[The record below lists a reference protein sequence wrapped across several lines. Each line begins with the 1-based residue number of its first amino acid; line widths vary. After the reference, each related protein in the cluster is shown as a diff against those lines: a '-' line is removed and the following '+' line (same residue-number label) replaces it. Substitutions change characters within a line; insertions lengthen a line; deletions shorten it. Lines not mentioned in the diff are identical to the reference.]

1 MLAWLLCGREITP
14 SALRLIASLKMSL
27 FRPASE
33 ISSSSDS
40 QSSSDENEYELLLAA
55 TPRRTRD
62 KPDSG
67 NGAQTASLDKES
79 GTESISEASMD
90 VLDVESQGH
99 TAWMTSALLEFYC
112 LSKATDLLNAREGS
126 QMRYTRDS
134 PEVQHLAKKM
144 YAHQSQLL
152 STHGMLPEG
161 IESDEWGERRQKY
174 RETLDG
180 IGLQAL
186 KGLNLDDIP
195 SQVRSL
201 GTTKD
206 VVLASKASNRMRV
219 HVETEFARPSQ
230 MRRQY
235 SGLLGFREQ
244 VAAIDDTHAPE
255 HQPFALL
262 GSSPVRF
269 PLFRPNPPPPTP
281 AISRYATEFSE
292 VKVIGRGSFGEVYHV
307 KNHID
312 GQDYAIKKIPLSQRR
327 LQQLQGGNQNQLETI
342 MKEIRTLAR
351 LEHTNVVR
359 YYGAW
364 VEQAHISD
372 LLHSGNMGAMEFH
385 HEETHSVRVTQES
398 SDEQSFGVVFE
409 HSEVSA
415 VEAGSIS
422 TSAESEAGASHH
434 SRRRYSHATSSSRR
448 SKNSL
453 TRSLEDD
460 EDVES
465 IPRDFNF
472 VSHGQLST
480 FGGTDDDIFT
490 DGLSYDPSKLQ
501 VQRRRQN
508 GSQLPAVVLHIQMS
522 LHPISLNSYLSPHS
536 LAHAE
541 QNHAP
546 SRRHCF
552 HLIPSLRLMLRI
564 ISGVEYLHAKGIIH
578 RDLKPANIFLSSSDN
593 GKLDGCPSCMA
604 NYGSTPDYCH
614 PRIGDFG
621 LVADVSHLND
631 CPTPSFEEGPKLQ
644 RVVGT
649 EFYRPPLSTKGA
661 KQSNDKFQAGN
672 RQFSYIID
680 ETLDVYALGVIL
692 FELLYRLNTKM
703 ERQMVLTDLTKG
715 TNRQSPARTCIRN
728 TVFPADFAQKI
739 DMGSVILEDGVS
751 VADLLM
757 RCISGM
763 LEPHP
768 HRRLRCP
775 DIKTALENILNA
787 AAVRDLSS
795 C

>member
-1 MLAWLLCGREITP
+1 
-14 SALRLIASLKMSL
+14 MSM

-33 ISSSSDS
+33 LSSSSES
-40 QSSSDENEYELLLAA
+40 QSSSDESDHGLLS
-55 TPRRTRD
+55 TGTSKKTRG
-62 KPDSG
+62 KSRSG
-67 NGAQTASLDKES
+67 NGAQAASLDREP

-90 VLDVESQGH
+90 VLDVEAQGH

-112 LSKATDLLNAREGS
+112 LSKATDILNAREGS
-126 QMRYTRDS
+126 QMRYTRES
-134 PEVQHLAKKM
+134 PEVQHLAKTM

-152 STHGMLPEG
+152 STHGILPGG

-195 SQVRSL
+195 KQTPSL

-206 VVLASKASNRMRV
+206 VVLASKASNRMQV
-219 HVETEFARPSQ
+219 HVETAFARPSQ

-244 VAAIDDTHAPE
+244 GAARDDTHAPD

-262 GSSPVRF
+262 GSSPVSF

-292 VKVIGRGSFGEVYHV
+292 VRVLGRGSFGEVYHV

-312 GQDYAIKKIPLSQRR
+312 GQNYAIKKIPLSQRR
-327 LQQLQGGNQNQLETI
+327 LQQLQGGNQNQLESI

-372 LLHSGNMGAMEFH
+372 LLHSRDMSAMEFQ
-385 HEETHSVRVTQES
+385 HEESHSVCLTQES
-398 SDEQSFGVVFE
+398 NDEQSFGVVFE

-415 VEAGSIS
+415 VEARSIS
-422 TSAESEAGASHH
+422 TSAESEADAPHH
-434 SRRRYSHATSSSRR
+434 SRRRYSHATSASRPL
-448 SKNSL
+448 KNSL

-460 EDVES
+460 EEVES

-472 VSHGQLST
+472 ASHGQLST
-480 FGGTDDDIFT
+480 FGDTDDDIFT
-490 DGLSYDPSKLQ
+490 DGLSYDASKLQ

-508 GSQLPAVVLHIQMS
+508 RSQLPAVVLHIQMS
-522 LHPISLNSYLSPHS
+522 LHPISLNTYLSPHS
-536 LAHAE
+536 LGLAE
-541 QNHAP
+541 HKHTP
-546 SRRHCF
+546 PRRHCF

-564 ISGVEYLHAKGIIH
+564 ISGVEYLHGKGIIH
-578 RDLKPANIFLSSSDN
+578 RDLKPANIFLSPSDN
-593 GKLDGCPSCMA
+593 GRLDGCPSCIP

-631 CPTPSFEEGPKLQ
+631 YPTPSIEEGPKLA

-649 EFYRPPLSTKGA
+649 EFYRPPLSTNGEKHSTGM
-661 KQSNDKFQAGN
+661 FQTGN
-672 RQFSYIID
+672 HHFSYIVD

-728 TVFPADFAQKI
+728 TVFPADFAQKL
-739 DMGSVILEDGVS
+739 DMGSIMLEDGVS
-751 VADLLM
+751 VADSLM

-763 LEPHP
+763 LEPNP
-768 HRRLRCP
+768 HRRLRCA
-775 DIKTALENILNA
+775 DIKRALENILDA
-787 AAVRDLSS
+787 AAVQDLSS

>member
-1 MLAWLLCGREITP
+1 
-14 SALRLIASLKMSL
+14 MSM

-33 ISSSSDS
+33 ISSSES
-40 QSSSDENEYELLLAA
+40 QSSSDESDHGLLSTASRNA
-55 TPRRTRD
+55 RGESH
-62 KPDSG
+62 SG
-67 NGAQTASLDKES
+67 NGTQTASLDREP

-90 VLDVESQGH
+90 VLDVEAQGH

-112 LSKATDLLNAREGS
+112 LSKATDILNAREGS
-126 QMRYTRDS
+126 QMRYTRES
-134 PEVQHLAKKM
+134 PDVQRLAKKM

-152 STHGMLPEG
+152 STHGMLPGG

-186 KGLNLDDIP
+186 NGLNLDDIP
-195 SQVRSL
+195 KQTQSL

-206 VVLASKASNRMRV
+206 VVLASRASNRMQV
-219 HVETEFARPSQ
+219 HVETDFARPAQ

-244 VAAIDDTHAPE
+244 VPARGDTHAPE

-262 GSSPVRF
+262 GSSPVSF

-292 VKVIGRGSFGEVYHV
+292 VRVLGRGSFGEVYHV

-312 GQDYAIKKIPLSQRR
+312 GQNYAIKKIPLSQRR
-327 LQQLQGGNQNQLETI
+327 LQQLQGGNQNQLESI

-364 VEQAHISD
+364 VEQAHMSD
-372 LLHSGNMGAMEFH
+372 LLHSRNMSSMEFQ
-385 HEETHSVRVTQES
+385 HEESRSVCVTQGS
-398 SDEQSFGVVFE
+398 NDEQSFGVVFE
-409 HSEVSA
+409 HSKVSA
-415 VEAGSIS
+415 VEAHSIS
-422 TSAESEAGASHH
+422 TSAESESDAHHH
-434 SRRRYSHATSSSRR
+434 SRRRYSHATSSSRL

-453 TRSLEDD
+453 ARSLEDD
-460 EDVES
+460 EEVES

-472 VSHGQLST
+472 ASHGQLST

-490 DGLSYDPSKLQ
+490 DGLSYDASKLQ
-501 VQRRRQN
+501 IQRRRQN

-522 LHPISLNSYLSPHS
+522 LHPISLNAYLSPHS
-536 LAHAE
+536 LGHAE
-541 QNHAP
+541 HTHAS

-564 ISGVEYLHAKGIIH
+564 ISGVEYLHTKGIIH
-578 RDLKPANIFLSSSDN
+578 RDLKPANIFLSPSDN
-593 GKLDGCPSCMA
+593 RKLDGCPSCMT

-631 CPTPSFEEGPKLQ
+631 YPTPSFEEGPKLE

-649 EFYRPPLSTKGA
+649 EFYRPPLSTNGEKHSKGM
-661 KQSNDKFQAGN
+661 FQTEN
-672 RQFSYIID
+672 YQFSYMID

-715 TNRQSPARTCIRN
+715 TNRQSPARICIRN
-728 TVFPADFAQKI
+728 TVFPADFAQKL
-739 DMGSVILEDGVS
+739 DMGSIILEDGVS
-751 VADLLM
+751 VADSLM

-763 LEPHP
+763 LEPNP
-768 HRRLRCP
+768 HRRLRCA
-775 DIKTALENILNA
+775 DIKRALENILGA
-787 AAVRDLSS
+787 AATHDPS
-795 C
+795 CC

>member
-1 MLAWLLCGREITP
+1 
-14 SALRLIASLKMSL
+14 MSM

-40 QSSSDENEYELLLAA
+40 QSSSDESDHKLLSTAA
-55 TPRRTRD
+55 SRETRG
-62 KPDSG
+62 KSLSG
-67 NGAQTASLDKES
+67 NGAQTASLDR
-79 GTESISEASMD
+79 GPDTESISEASMD
-90 VLDVESQGH
+90 VLDVETQGH
-99 TAWMTSALLEFYC
+99 AAWMTSALLEFYC
-112 LSKATDLLNAREGS
+112 LSKATDILNAREGS

-134 PEVQHLAKKM
+134 PEVQYLGKKI

-152 STHGMLPEG
+152 STHGMLPG
-161 IESDEWGERRQKY
+161 GLESDEWEERRQNY

-195 SQVRSL
+195 KQARSL
-201 GTTKD
+201 GTTGD
-206 VVLASKASNRMRV
+206 VVLASKASNRMHV
-219 HVETEFARPSQ
+219 HVETDFARPSQ

-244 VAAIDDTHAPE
+244 VAVRNDIHAPE

-262 GSSPVRF
+262 GSSPVSF

-292 VKVIGRGSFGEVYHV
+292 VRVLGRGSFGEVYHV

-312 GQDYAIKKIPLSQRR
+312 GQNYAIKKIPLSQRR

-372 LLHSGNMGAMEFH
+372 LLHSRNMSAMEFQ
-385 HEETHSVRVTQES
+385 HEQTHSVLVTQES
-398 SDEQSFGVVFE
+398 NDEQSFGVVFE
-409 HSEVSA
+409 HSESSA
-415 VEAGSIS
+415 VEARSIS
-422 TSAESEAGASHH
+422 TSAESEADAPHH

-453 TRSLEDD
+453 ARSLEDD
-460 EDVES
+460 EEIES

-472 VSHGQLST
+472 ASHGQLST

-490 DGLSYDPSKLQ
+490 DGLSHDPSKLQ

-522 LHPISLNSYLSPHS
+522 LHPISLNSYLSPRS
-536 LAHAE
+536 LGHAE
-541 QNHAP
+541 NNHAP
-546 SRRHCF
+546 PRRHCF

-593 GKLDGCPSCMA
+593 GNLDGCPSCMA
-604 NYGSTPDYCH
+604 NYGSTSDYCH

-631 CPTPSFEEGPKLQ
+631 CPSPAFEEGPKLQ

-649 EFYRPPLSTKGA
+649 EFYRPPLSTNGA
-661 KQSNDKFQAGN
+661 KDSNGMFRTGN
-672 RQFSYIID
+672 HQFSYIID

-715 TNRQSPARTCIRN
+715 TNRQSPARSCIRN
-728 TVFPADFAQKI
+728 TVFPADFAQKL
-739 DMGSVILEDGVS
+739 DLGPMVLEDGVS
-751 VADLLM
+751 VADSLM
-757 RCISGM
+757 RCISGI
-763 LEPHP
+763 LEPNA
-768 HRRLRCP
+768 HRRWRCA
-775 DIKTALENILNA
+775 DIKRALEKILD
-787 AAVRDLSS
+787 AAVVQDFS
-795 C
+795 CC

>member
-1 MLAWLLCGREITP
+1 
-14 SALRLIASLKMSL
+14 MSM

-33 ISSSSDS
+33 ISSSSES
-40 QSSSDENEYELLLAA
+40 QSSSDESDHGLHS
-55 TPRRTRD
+55 TTTSRKPRV
-62 KPDSG
+62 KSHSG
-67 NGAQTASLDKES
+67 NGAETASLDREP

-90 VLDVESQGH
+90 VLDVEAQGH
-99 TAWMTSALLEFYC
+99 TAWVTSALLEFYC
-112 LSKATDLLNAREGS
+112 LSKATDILNAREGS

-144 YAHQSQLL
+144 YSHQSQLL
-152 STHGMLPEG
+152 STHGMLPGG

-186 KGLNLDDIP
+186 KGLNLDGIP
-195 SQVRSL
+195 KQMPSL

-206 VVLASKASNRMRV
+206 VVLASKASNRMQV
-219 HVETEFARPSQ
+219 HVETDFARPSQ

-244 VAAIDDTHAPE
+244 GAARDDTHAPD

-262 GSSPVRF
+262 GSSPVGF

-292 VKVIGRGSFGEVYHV
+292 VRVLGRGSFGEVYHV

-312 GQDYAIKKIPLSQRR
+312 GQNYAIKKIPLSQRR
-327 LQQLQGGNQNQLETI
+327 LQQLQGGNQNQLESI

-364 VEQAHISD
+364 VEQAHMSD
-372 LLHSGNMGAMEFH
+372 LLHSRNMGATEFQ
-385 HEETHSVRVTQES
+385 HEESHSVCLSQES
-398 SDEQSFGVVFE
+398 TGEQSFGVVFE

-415 VEAGSIS
+415 VEGRSIS
-422 TSAESEAGASHH
+422 TSAESEADAPHR
-434 SRRRYSHATSSSRR
+434 SRRRYSHATSSSRP

-453 TRSLEDD
+453 ARSLEDD
-460 EDVES
+460 EEVES

-472 VSHGQLST
+472 ASHGQLST

-490 DGLSYDPSKLQ
+490 DGLSYDASKLQ
-501 VQRRRQN
+501 LQRRRQN
-508 GSQLPAVVLHIQMS
+508 GSQLPAVILHIQMS
-522 LHPISLNSYLSPHS
+522 LHPISLNAYLSPHS
-536 LAHAE
+536 LGLAE
-541 QNHAP
+541 HNHTP
-546 SRRHCF
+546 TRRHCF

-578 RDLKPANIFLSSSDN
+578 RDLKPANIFLSPSDN
-593 GKLDGCPSCMA
+593 GKLDGCPPCMA

-631 CPTPSFEEGPKLQ
+631 CPTPSFEEGPKLG

-649 EFYRPPLSTKGA
+649 EFYRPPLSPNGEKH
-661 KQSNDKFQAGN
+661 SNGMFRTGN
-672 RQFSYIID
+672 HQFSYIVD

-728 TVFPADFAQKI
+728 TVFPADFAQKL
-739 DMGSVILEDGVS
+739 DMGSVMLEDGVS
-751 VADLLM
+751 VADSLM

-763 LEPHP
+763 LEPNP
-768 HRRLRCP
+768 HRRLRCA
-775 DIKTALENILNA
+775 DIKRALENILD
-787 AAVRDLSS
+787 AAVVQDLSS

>member
-1 MLAWLLCGREITP
+1 
-14 SALRLIASLKMSL
+14 
-27 FRPASE
+27 
-33 ISSSSDS
+33 
-40 QSSSDENEYELLLAA
+40 
-55 TPRRTRD
+55 
-62 KPDSG
+62 
-67 NGAQTASLDKES
+67 
-79 GTESISEASMD
+79 MD
-90 VLDVESQGH
+90 VLDVEAQGH

-112 LSKATDLLNAREGS
+112 LSKATDILNAREGS
-126 QMRYTRDS
+126 QMRYTRES
-134 PEVQHLAKKM
+134 PDVQRLAKKM

-152 STHGMLPEG
+152 STHGMLPGG

-186 KGLNLDDIP
+186 NGLNLDDFP
-195 SQVRSL
+195 KQTQSL
-201 GTTKD
+201 GATKD
-206 VVLASKASNRMRV
+206 VVLASRASNRMQV
-219 HVETEFARPSQ
+219 HVETDFARPAQ

-244 VAAIDDTHAPE
+244 VPARGDTHAPE

-262 GSSPVRF
+262 GSSPVSF

-292 VKVIGRGSFGEVYHV
+292 VRVLGRGSFGEVYHV

-312 GQDYAIKKIPLSQRR
+312 GQNYAIKKIPLSQRR
-327 LQQLQGGNQNQLETI
+327 LQQLQGGNQNQLESI

-364 VEQAHISD
+364 VEQAHMSD
-372 LLHSGNMGAMEFH
+372 LLHSRNMSSMEFQ
-385 HEETHSVRVTQES
+385 HEESRSVCVTQGS
-398 SDEQSFGVVFE
+398 NDEQSFGVVFE
-409 HSEVSA
+409 HSKVSA
-415 VEAGSIS
+415 VEAHSIS
-422 TSAESEAGASHH
+422 TSAESESDAHHH
-434 SRRRYSHATSSSRR
+434 SRRRYSHATSSSRL

-453 TRSLEDD
+453 ARSLEDD
-460 EDVES
+460 EEVES

-472 VSHGQLST
+472 ASHGQLST

-490 DGLSYDPSKLQ
+490 DGLSYDAPKLQ
-501 VQRRRQN
+501 IQRRRQN

-522 LHPISLNSYLSPHS
+522 LHPISLNAYLSPHS
-536 LAHAE
+536 LGHAE
-541 QNHAP
+541 HTHAF

-578 RDLKPANIFLSSSDN
+578 RDLKPANIFLSPSDN
-593 GKLDGCPSCMA
+593 RKLDGCPSCMT

-631 CPTPSFEEGPKLQ
+631 YPTPSFEGPKLE

-649 EFYRPPLSTKGA
+649 EFYRPPLSTNGGKHSKGM
-661 KQSNDKFQAGN
+661 FQTEN
-672 RQFSYIID
+672 YQFSYMID
-680 ETLDVYALGVIL
+680 ETLDVYALGVVL

-715 TNRQSPARTCIRN
+715 TNRQSPARICIRN
-728 TVFPADFAQKI
+728 TVFPADFAQKL
-739 DMGSVILEDGVS
+739 DMGSIILEDGVS
-751 VADLLM
+751 VADSLM

-763 LEPHP
+763 LEPNP
-768 HRRLRCP
+768 HRRLRCA
-775 DIKTALENILNA
+775 DIKRALESILDA
-787 AAVRDLSS
+787 AATQDPS
-795 C
+795 CC

>member
-1 MLAWLLCGREITP
+1 MPLE
-14 SALRLIASLKMSL
+14 MSM

-33 ISSSSDS
+33 ISSSES
-40 QSSSDENEYELLLAA
+40 QSSSDESDHGILPTAS
-55 TPRRTRD
+55 RKTRGESH
-62 KPDSG
+62 SG
-67 NGAQTASLDKES
+67 NGARTASFDRES
-79 GTESISEASMD
+79 GTENISEASMD
-90 VLDVESQGH
+90 VLDVEAQGH

-112 LSKATDLLNAREGS
+112 LSKATDILNAREGS

-152 STHGMLPEG
+152 STHGMLPGG
-161 IESDEWGERRQKY
+161 IESDEWEERRQRY

-195 SQVRSL
+195 KQTPSL
-201 GTTKD
+201 DATKD
-206 VVLASKASNRMRV
+206 VVLASKASNRMQV
-219 HVETEFARPSQ
+219 HVKTDFARPAQ

-244 VAAIDDTHAPE
+244 DAGRGDAHAPE

-262 GSSPVRF
+262 GSSPVSF

-292 VKVIGRGSFGEVYHV
+292 VRVLGRGSFGEVYHV

-312 GQDYAIKKIPLSQRR
+312 GQNYAIKKIPLSHRR
-327 LQQLQGGNQNQLETI
+327 LQQLQGGNQNQLESI

-372 LLHSGNMGAMEFH
+372 LLHSKNMSAMEFQ
-385 HEETHSVRVTQES
+385 HEESHSLYVEES
-398 SDEQSFGVVFE
+398 NDEQSFGVVFE

-415 VEAGSIS
+415 VEARSNS
-422 TSAESEAGASHH
+422 TSAESEADASHH
-434 SRRRYSHATSSSRR
+434 SRRRYSHATSSSRF

-460 EDVES
+460 EEVES
-465 IPRDFNF
+465 IPRDVNF
-472 VSHGQLST
+472 ASHGQLST
-480 FGGTDDDIFT
+480 IGGTDDDIFT
-490 DGLSYDPSKLQ
+490 DGLSYDASKLQ
-501 VQRRRQN
+501 IQRRRQN

-522 LHPISLNSYLSPHS
+522 LHPISLNAYLSPQSVGPIEHG
-536 LAHAE
+536 HAS
-541 QNHAP
+541 

-552 HLIPSLRLMLRI
+552 HMIPSLRLMLRI
-564 ISGVEYLHAKGIIH
+564 ISGVEYLHAKSIIH
-578 RDLKPANIFLSSSDN
+578 RDLKPANIFLSPSEN
-593 GKLDGCPSCMA
+593 GELDGCPSCMA

-631 CPTPSFEEGPKLQ
+631 CPTPSFEENPKLE

-649 EFYRPPLSTKGA
+649 EFYRPPLTTNGENY
-661 KQSNDKFQAGN
+661 SNGMFQTGN
-672 RQFSYIID
+672 HQFSYIID

-715 TNRQSPARTCIRN
+715 TNRQSPTRICIRN
-728 TVFPADFAQKI
+728 TVFPADFAQKL
-739 DMGSVILEDGVS
+739 DMGSIILEDGVS
-751 VADLLM
+751 VADSLM

-763 LEPHP
+763 LEPNP
-768 HRRLRCP
+768 HRRLRCA
-775 DIKTALENILNA
+775 DVKRALENILDA
-787 AAVRDLSS
+787 TATQDRS